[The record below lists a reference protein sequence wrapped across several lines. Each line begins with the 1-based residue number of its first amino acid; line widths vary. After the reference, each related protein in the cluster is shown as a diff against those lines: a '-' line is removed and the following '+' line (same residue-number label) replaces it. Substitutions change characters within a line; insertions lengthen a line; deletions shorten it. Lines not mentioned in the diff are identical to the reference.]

1 MAYQTAK
8 FAGASRAA
16 AEGPSFSLRA
26 GIAAMM
32 LALAGC
38 GSGSG
43 DESGQPP
50 GGGMPL
56 VATLPSI
63 QANVFSIYCVRCH
76 TGGGAPFGLSLE
88 SADLSYTNLINV
100 VSPRDPNPS
109 NPTYVRVRPGDP
121 DASFLIQKLDGTQTV
136 GERMPAGGPPYL
148 PTSTVNVIR
157 QWIQDGAP
165 Q

>member
-76 TGGGAPFGLSLE
+76 TGGGAPFGLRLDPE
-88 SADLSYTNLINV
+88 FSAGDLIRV
-100 VSPRDPNPS
+100 ASPRDA
-109 NPTYVRVRPGDP
+109 TLIRVVPGDP
-121 DASFLIQKLDGTQTV
+121 DASFLIQKLEGTQAPEL
-136 GERMPAGGPPYL
+136 GERMPAGGPYL
-148 PTSTVNVIR
+148 STSTINVIR
-157 QWIQDGAP
+157 QWIQDGAQP
-165 Q
+165 

>member
-1 MAYQTAK
+1 MACQTAK
-8 FAGASRAA
+8 FAGASRA
-16 AEGPSFSLRA
+16 
-26 GIAAMM
+26 GIAAML

-76 TGGGAPFGLSLE
+76 TGATAPFGLSLDPE
-88 SADLSYTNLINV
+88 FSAGNLINV
-100 VSPRDPNPS
+100 VSPRDPDPMH
-109 NPTYVRVRPGDP
+109 PTLIRVVPGDP
-121 DASFLIQKLDGTQTV
+121 DASFLIQKLQGTQAPEL
-136 GERMPAGGPPYL
+136 GERMPDGGPYL
-148 PTSTVNVIR
+148 LTPTINVIR
-157 QWIQDGAP
+157 QWIQDGAQP
-165 Q
+165 

>member
-26 GIAAMM
+26 GVVAML

-43 DESGQPP
+43 DESGQ
-50 GGGMPL
+50 GGMPL

-76 TGGGAPFGLSLE
+76 TGATAPFGLSLE

-109 NPTYVRVRPGDP
+109 NPTYVRV
-121 DASFLIQKLDGTQTV
+121 
-136 GERMPAGGPPYL
+136 
-148 PTSTVNVIR
+148 
-157 QWIQDGAP
+157 
-165 Q
+165 